1 MTFVLVWNPIR
12 LAMSFKWHCPARH
25 SLSYRYYLYKKL
37 RAGTPHVGVPAR
49 IIFLGHSRMLDI
61 AHFRLRVLPLLYGE
75 SGAGIRSAGVVNRLA
90 ANLVVDG
97 KKHIQRNI
105 CQAVFVAFV
114 G

>member
-61 AHFRLRVLPLLYGE
+61 VHFRLRVLPLLYGE
-75 SGAGIRSAGVVNRLA
+75 SGAGIRSAEVVNRLA

>member
-1 MTFVLVWNPIR
+1 MTFVLVCNPIR

-25 SLSYRYYLYKKL
+25 TLPYLNNAL

-90 ANLVVDG
+90 ANLIVDG
-97 KKHIQRNI
+97 KKHKQRDI
-105 CQAVFVAFV
+105 CQAVFVALV